1 MKKLLYIWYISD
13 TVLPPI
19 ESDMEM
25 EQDEF
30 VDLTRSA
37 GRRPPVAPFIPP
49 SQPSTHVM
57 EKTHATPKPALL
69 QPGTTSSTPRMVNC
83 EELPQQEGNIPQVTR
98 QQLMAKYKMSPEQ
111 LQAILQNKKQN
122 QVTLKGIPPTDT
134 SNPTASVIVAP
145 ALDIGAVTKTSVAP
159 SGQLHS
165 GVQSSKVVPVS
176 QGKTFEEDLNL
187 PQVSKDFGCLELKGR
202 VSKPNKLYPSKP
214 APLFE
219 DG

>member
-1 MKKLLYIWYISD
+1 MYISG
-13 TVLPPI
+13 TVLPPP

-49 SQPSTHVM
+49 SQPSAHLL
-57 EKTHATPKPALL
+57 EKTHATAKPALL
-69 QPGTTSSTPRMVNC
+69 QPGTTSSTPGTVN
-83 EELPQQEGNIPQVTR
+83 LPKFSLPKGGIPQVTT
-98 QQLMAKYKMSPEQ
+98 QQLSAIMGQKQ
-111 LQAILQNKKQN
+111 VQAILNQFSPSNGKQN
-122 QVTLKGIPPTDT
+122 QVKLNGIPPSDT
-134 SNPTASVIVAP
+134 SNLTASGIVAP

-187 PQVSKDFGCLELKGR
+187 PQVSKDLGCLELKGKA
-202 VSKPNKLYPSKP
+202 SKPNKLYPSKP

>member
-1 MKKLLYIWYISD
+1 MYISG
-13 TVLPPI
+13 TVLPPP

-49 SQPSTHVM
+49 SQPSTHIM

-69 QPGTTSSTPRMVNC
+69 QPDQTSSTPGTAN
-83 EELPQQEGNIPQVTR
+83 LPKFSLPKEGIPQVTR
-98 QQLMAKYKMSPEQ
+98 QQLLDMMGQKQ
-111 LQAILQNKKQN
+111 VQAIFNQLASSNGKQN
-122 QVTLKGIPPTDT
+122 QLNGIPPSDT
-134 SNPTASVIVAP
+134 SNPTASGKVAP
-145 ALDIGAVTKTSVAP
+145 ALDIGAVNKTSVAP